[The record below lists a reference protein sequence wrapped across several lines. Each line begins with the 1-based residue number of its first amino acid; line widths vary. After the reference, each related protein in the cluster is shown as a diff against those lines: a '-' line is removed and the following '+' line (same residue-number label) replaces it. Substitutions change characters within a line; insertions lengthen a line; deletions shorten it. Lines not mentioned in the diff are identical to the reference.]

1 MMRIQCMQVIKIIFV
16 LSTIVAVTDCC
27 SSRILLLREHTL
39 KIVQHQHNFHN
50 HLHEH
55 AHQLQ
60 QQIEEHVVQ
69 LVNQMELQ
77 QKLDEQLQEEDT
89 NLEPDPDQESDPE
102 TEQIEPLELEIET
115 DPSRGPPLTLEMAA
129 SSTWE
134 PGLDLITDENP
145 STTTEKTT
153 TTSTSSRTQTSTKPT
168 ITVTP
173 SDEPPPSTPV
183 TTTSPT
189 GQSTNEPVRDTV
201 TVSTDLPRGKD
212 QVSVDFN
219 MLPCVEDYNTSYCL
233 NGGRCFRLPV
243 SNHTLNYCECPDDYY
258 GTRCDF
264 KNWNGDYISTPV
276 ALEHQPKILMAHIV
290 FSFPMLILLSTIY
303 VLFAAVFMFRNAP
316 EHRRKQQQLHLHKH
330 RFFVSC

>member
-77 QKLDEQLQEEDT
+77 QKLDEQLQEADS
-89 NLEPDPDQESDPE
+89 NVEPDPDPEAADQE
-102 TEQIEPLELEIET
+102 TEQIEPLELDIET

-134 PGLDLITDENP
+134 PGLDLITDENS

-153 TTSTSSRTQTSTKPT
+153 TASTSSRTITSTKPP

-173 SDEPPPSTPV
+173 TDEPPPSPLADG

-189 GQSTNEPVRDTV
+189 GQTTNEPVRV
-201 TVSTDLPRGKD
+201 TISIDLP
-212 QVSVDFN
+212 
-219 MLPCVEDYNTSYCL
+219 MLNCSEPYDTKYCL

-243 SNHTLNYCECPDDYY
+243 SNHTLNSCVCADGYDGP
-258 GTRCDF
+258 RCDF
-264 KNWNGDYISTPV
+264 KSWNGDYVSTPV
-276 ALEHQPKILMAHIV
+276 ALEHQPRILMAHIF